1 MDKWDN
7 TAIGTRI
14 KNLRKNKGYTQQELA
29 DIIGKSLRT
38 LQKYE
43 TGEIEVSIAV
53 INQLAK
59 ELDTTP
65 TFILGYDTEIE
76 PIRTLAD
83 VMNYLFHIEQVEGL
97 EFSIDVKRPPRNNE
111 WTCALTFNGKNVN
124 AELNQD
130 MCLFLEDW
138 GSQRDS
144 LRTYDSTQS
153 DYREWK
159 ERTLAY
165 YSPTEV
171 NQKETEDLSEEE
183 RRQKR
188 IAYLNS
194 IKPE

>member
-1 MDKWDN
+1 MDNWDN
-7 TAIGTRI
+7 TLIGTRI

-43 TGEIEVSIAV
+43 TGEIEISIAV
-53 INQLAK
+53 VNQLAK

-97 EFSIDVKRPPRNNE
+97 EFSIDVKRPPRNSE
-111 WTCALTFNGKNVN
+111 WTCALTFKGKNVN

-138 GSQRDS
+138 ESQRDS

-165 YSPTEV
+165 YSSTEV
-171 NQKETEDLSEEE
+171 KQKETEDLSEEE

-188 IAYLNS
+188 IEYLNS

>member
-53 INQLAK
+53 VNQLAK

-65 TFILGYDTEIE
+65 TFILGYDTEIK

-83 VMNYLFHIEQVEGL
+83 VMNYLFHIEQVGGL
-97 EFSIDVKRPPRNNE
+97 EFSNNVKRPPRDSE
-111 WTCALTFNGKNVN
+111 WTCALTFNGKNMN

-130 MCLFLEDW
+130 MCLFMEDW
-138 GSQRDS
+138 ESQRDS
-144 LRTYDSTQS
+144 LRTYDLTQAN
-153 DYREWK
+153 YREWK
-159 ERTLAY
+159 EKTLAY
-165 YSPTEV
+165 YASTEV
-171 NQKETEDLSEEE
+171 KNVEPEELSEEE
-183 RRQKR
+183 RRRKR
-188 IAYLNS
+188 IEYLNS
-194 IKPE
+194 LKP

>member
-29 DIIGKSLRT
+29 DVIGKSLRT

-53 INQLAK
+53 VNQLAK

-65 TFILGYDTEIE
+65 TFILGYETQIE

-97 EFSIDVKRPPRNNE
+97 EFSIDVKKDWNS
-111 WTCALTFNGKNVN
+111 ALTLNV
-124 AELNQD
+124 
-130 MCLFLEDW
+130 
-138 GSQRDS
+138 
-144 LRTYDSTQS
+144 
-153 DYREWK
+153 
-159 ERTLAY
+159 
-165 YSPTEV
+165 
-171 NQKETEDLSEEE
+171 
-183 RRQKR
+183 RRVTTSGPVR
-188 IAYLNS
+188 
-194 IKPE
+194 

>member
-1 MDKWDN
+1 MDNWDN

-53 INQLAK
+53 VNQLAK

-65 TFILGYDTEIE
+65 TFILGYETQIE

-83 VMNYLFHIEQVEGL
+83 VMNYLFHIEQIGGL
-97 EFSIDVKRPPRNNE
+97 EFSIDVKRPPRDSE
-111 WTCALTFNGKNVN
+111 WTCALTFNGKNMN

-138 GSQRDS
+138 ESQLDS
-144 LRTYDSTQS
+144 LRTYEMTQAN
-153 DYREWK
+153 YREWK
-159 ERTLAY
+159 EKTLAF
-165 YSPTEV
+165 YSSTVVKNVKPDE
-171 NQKETEDLSEEE
+171 LSEEE

-188 IAYLNS
+188 IEYLNS
-194 IKPE
+194 LKPE

>member
-53 INQLAK
+53 VNQLAK

-97 EFSIDVKRPPRNNE
+97 EFSIDVKRPPRNSE
-111 WTCALTFNGKNVN
+111 WTCALTFKGKNVN

>member
-53 INQLAK
+53 VNQLAK

-97 EFSIDVKRPPRNNE
+97 EFSIDVKRPPRNSE
-111 WTCALTFNGKNVN
+111 WTCALTFKGKNVN

-165 YSPTEV
+165 YSPAEV
-171 NQKETEDLSEEE
+171 KQKETEDLSEEE

-188 IAYLNS
+188 IDYLNS
-194 IKPE
+194 LKPE

>member
-53 INQLAK
+53 VNQLAK

-83 VMNYLFHIEQVEGL
+83 VMNYLFHIEQIEGL
-97 EFSIDVKRPPRNNE
+97 EFSIDVKRPPRNSE
-111 WTCALTFNGKNVN
+111 WTCALTFKGKNVN

-188 IAYLNS
+188 IEYLNS

>member
-53 INQLAK
+53 VNQLAK

-97 EFSIDVKRPPRNNE
+97 EFSIDVKRPPRNSE
-111 WTCALTFNGKNVN
+111 WTCALTFKGKNVN

-171 NQKETEDLSEEE
+171 KQKETEDLSEEE

-188 IAYLNS
+188 IEYLNS

>member
-1 MDKWDN
+1 MDNWDN

-53 INQLAK
+53 VNQLAK

-97 EFSIDVKRPPRNNE
+97 EFSIDVKRPPRNSE
-111 WTCALTFNGKNVN
+111 WTCALTFNGKNMN
-124 AELNQD
+124 AVLNQD

-138 GSQRDS
+138 ESQRDS
-144 LRTYDSTQS
+144 LRTYEMTQAN
-153 DYREWK
+153 YREWK
-159 ERTLAY
+159 EKTLAY
-165 YSPTEV
+165 YASTEV
-171 NQKETEDLSEEE
+171 KNVKSEELSEEE

-188 IAYLNS
+188 IEYLNS
-194 IKPE
+194 LKPE

>member
-1 MDKWDN
+1 MDNWDN

-53 INQLAK
+53 VNQLAK

-65 TFILGYDTEIE
+65 TFILGYETQIE
-76 PIRTLAD
+76 PIR
-83 VMNYLFHIEQVEGL
+83 
-97 EFSIDVKRPPRNNE
+97 IDVKRPPRDSE
-111 WTCALTFNGKNVN
+111 WTCALTFNGKNMN

-138 GSQRDS
+138 ESQRDS
-144 LRTYDSTQS
+144 LRTYDMTQAN
-153 DYREWK
+153 YREWK
-159 ERTLAY
+159 EKTLAY
-165 YSPTEV
+165 YASTEV
-171 NQKETEDLSEEE
+171 KNIEPEELSEEE
-183 RRQKR
+183 RRRKR
-188 IAYLNS
+188 IEYLNS
-194 IKPE
+194 LKP

>member
-1 MDKWDN
+1 MENWDN

-14 KNLRKNKGYTQQELA
+14 KNLRKNKGYTQQEFA

-53 INQLAK
+53 VNQLAK

-65 TFILGYDTEIE
+65 TFILGYDTEIK

-97 EFSIDVKRPPRNNE
+97 EFSVDVKRPPRDSE
-111 WTCALTFNGKNVN
+111 WTCALTFNGKNMN
-124 AELNQD
+124 DELNQD

-138 GSQRDS
+138 KSQRDS
-144 LRTYDSTQS
+144 FRTYEMTQAN
-153 DYREWK
+153 YREWK
-159 ERTLAY
+159 EKTLAY
-165 YSPTEV
+165 YASTEV
-171 NQKETEDLSEEE
+171 KNVEPEELSEEE

-188 IAYLNS
+188 IEYLNS
-194 IKPE
+194 LKPE

>member
-53 INQLAK
+53 VNQLAK

-97 EFSIDVKRPPRNNE
+97 EFSIDVKRPPRNSE
-111 WTCALTFNGKNVN
+111 WTCALTFKGKNVN

-188 IAYLNS
+188 IEYLNS

>member
-53 INQLAK
+53 VNQLAK

-65 TFILGYDTEIE
+65 TFILGYDTEIK
-76 PIRTLAD
+76 PFRTLAD

-97 EFSIDVKRPPRNNE
+97 EFSIDVKRPPRDSE
-111 WTCALTFNGKNVN
+111 WTCALTFNGKNMN

-138 GSQRDS
+138 ESQRDS
-144 LRTYDSTQS
+144 LRTYDMTQAN
-153 DYREWK
+153 YREWK
-159 ERTLAY
+159 EKTLAY
-165 YSPTEV
+165 YASTEV
-171 NQKETEDLSEEE
+171 KNVEPEELSEEE
-183 RRQKR
+183 RRRKR
-188 IAYLNS
+188 IEYLNS
-194 IKPE
+194 LKP

>member
-1 MDKWDN
+1 MDNWDN

-53 INQLAK
+53 VNQLAK

-83 VMNYLFHIEQVEGL
+83 VMNYLFHIEQAEGL
-97 EFSIDVKRPPRNNE
+97 EFSIDVKRPPRDSE
-111 WTCALTFNGKNVN
+111 WTCALTFNGKNMN

-138 GSQRDS
+138 ESQRDS
-144 LRTYDSTQS
+144 LRTYDMTQAN
-153 DYREWK
+153 YREWK
-159 ERTLAY
+159 EKTLAY
-165 YSPTEV
+165 YASTEV
-171 NQKETEDLSEEE
+171 KNVEPEELSEEE
-183 RRQKR
+183 RRRKR
-188 IAYLNS
+188 IEYLNS
-194 IKPE
+194 LKP

>member
-1 MDKWDN
+1 MDNWDN

-53 INQLAK
+53 VNQLAK

-65 TFILGYDTEIE
+65 TFILGYETQIE

-83 VMNYLFHIEQVEGL
+83 VMNYLFHIEQVKGL
-97 EFSIDVKRPPRNNE
+97 GFSIDVKRPPRDSE
-111 WTCALTFNGKNVN
+111 WTCALTFNGKNMN

-138 GSQRDS
+138 ESQRDS
-144 LRTYDSTQS
+144 LRTYDMTQAN
-153 DYREWK
+153 YREWK
-159 ERTLAY
+159 EKTLAY
-165 YSPTEV
+165 YASIEV
-171 NQKETEDLSEEE
+171 KNVEPEELSEEE
-183 RRQKR
+183 RRRKR
-188 IAYLNS
+188 IEYLNS
-194 IKPE
+194 LKP

>member
-1 MDKWDN
+1 MDNWDN
-7 TAIGTRI
+7 TLIGTRI

-43 TGEIEVSIAV
+43 TGEIEISIAV
-53 INQLAK
+53 VNQLAK

-65 TFILGYDTEIE
+65 TFILGYDTEIK

-97 EFSIDVKRPPRNNE
+97 DFSIDVKRPPRNCE
-111 WTCALTFNGKNVN
+111 WTCALTFNGKSMN

-138 GSQRDS
+138 ESQRDS

-165 YSPTEV
+165 YSPAEV
-171 NQKETEDLSEEE
+171 KQKETEDLSEEE

-188 IAYLNS
+188 IDYLNS
-194 IKPE
+194 LKPE